1 MPTTAY
7 EMVSVPKQSNNQG
20 LANGKKNVVI
30 IFDFDKT
37 TAYTRDEKGVLVT
50 ALTFQAEYKPIG
62 IFVDESSIDA
72 GDEVGGEN
80 YGRGYNHK
88 FNFNHPGDDKEFAEF
103 KANNINANLG
113 AIYVPCDSSKT
124 YCKIYG
130 TPCSPLKMTK
140 ADEVDTNENNR
151 QEVELTTDSLTWPVG
166 RIAKSTVPA
175 TDNADINAFLGIGT
189 GTGGV

>member
-37 TAYTRDEKGVLVT
+37 TAYARDEKGVVVT
-50 ALTFQAEYKPIG
+50 SLTFQSEYKPIG

-72 GDEVGGEN
+72 GDTVSGEN

-113 AIYVPCDSSKT
+113 AIYVPCDASKT

-140 ADEVDTNENNR
+140 ADEVDTKENNR
-151 QEVELTTDSLTWPVG
+151 QEVELTTDSLTFPVG
-166 RIAKSTVPA
+166 RIAKTDIPA
-175 TDNADINAFLGIGT
+175 TDNATINAFLGLS
-189 GTGGV
+189 TGG